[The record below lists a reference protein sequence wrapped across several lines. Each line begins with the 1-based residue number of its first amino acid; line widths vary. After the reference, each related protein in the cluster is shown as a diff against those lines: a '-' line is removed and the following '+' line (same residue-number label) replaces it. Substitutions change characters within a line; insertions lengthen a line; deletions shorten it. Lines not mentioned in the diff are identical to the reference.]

1 MALTDKPGARLR
13 AFVCML
19 GVALTLAGCSW
30 LRATSGFRAASGFDV
45 ILSDNTSAYTEVAR
59 ELARQHDGRVEIY
72 RIDGDS
78 ARSLEVLQRV
88 QQSDTTVVVAVGLAA
103 AQMATRL
110 VNKQI
115 IFCQVFNYEDAHLL
129 ATGMQGVSAT
139 PPVAEQFR
147 YWKRL
152 YPPLKDIGVVTGS
165 GLRALL
171 AEAQAAAREQHI
183 ALVRAEVRT
192 DKEMLLAYKQMA
204 PKVQGFWL
212 LPDNRILSR
221 ESVRDLLA
229 FSAKQGKQVL
239 VFTPELLGSGALLS
253 AASDPAD
260 VAGRVLSIIGTT
272 DRADNASV
280 LPLTRARI
288 RISVAMAKWF
298 DLPLTPE
305 LRQLAYEP

>member
-1 MALTDKPGARLR
+1 MASKDKPRVQLR
-13 AFVCML
+13 AFVCTL
-19 GVALTLAGCSW
+19 GMALTLAGCSW
-30 LRATSGFRAASGFDV
+30 LRVASGIDV

-59 ELARQHDGRVEIY
+59 ELTQQYDGRVESY

-78 ARSLEVLQRV
+78 ARAPEVRQRI
-88 QQSDTTVVVAVGLAA
+88 QQSDRGVVVAVGLAA
-103 AQMATRL
+103 AQVATRL
-110 VNKQI
+110 VNKQV

-139 PPVAEQFR
+139 PPVTEQFR

-152 YPPLKDIGVVTGS
+152 YPQLKDIGVVTGP
-165 GLRALL
+165 GLHALL
-171 AEAQAAAREQHI
+171 TEAQAAAREQYITLTHT
-183 ALVRAEVRT
+183 EVRS

-239 VFTPELLGSGALLS
+239 VFTPELLDSGALLS
-253 AASDPAD
+253 AESEPAD
-260 VAGRVLSIIGTT
+260 VAGRVLSIIGSTNRVE
-272 DRADNASV
+272 DAPV
-280 LPLTRARI
+280 LPLTRTRV
-288 RISVAMAKWF
+288 RISMAMAKWL
-298 DLPLTPE
+298 DLPLAPE
-305 LRQLAYEP
+305 LRKLAYVP

>member
-1 MALTDKPGARLR
+1 MASKDKPLARLP

-19 GVALTLAGCSW
+19 GVVLTLAGCSW
-30 LRATSGFRAASGFDV
+30 QRVASGFRAASGLDV

-59 ELARQHDGRVEIY
+59 ELTRQHDGRVEIY
-72 RIDGDS
+72 QIDGDS
-78 ARSLEVLQRV
+78 ARSLEVQQRV
-88 QQSDTTVVVAVGLAA
+88 QQSDRTVVVAVGLAA

-115 IFCQVFNYEDAHLL
+115 IFCQVFNYEDARLL
-129 ATGMQGVSAT
+129 ATGMKGVSAT

-152 YPPLKDIGVVTGS
+152 DPSLKDIGVVTGS

-171 AEAQAAAREQHI
+171 AEALAAAREQNI
-183 ALVRAEVRT
+183 KLVHVEVRT
-192 DKEMLLAYKQMA
+192 DKEMLRAYKQMA

-239 VFTPELLGSGALLS
+239 VFTPELLDSGALMS

-260 VAGRVLSIIGTT
+260 VAGRVLSIIGSTN
-272 DRADNASV
+272 RAEQAPV
-280 LPLTRARI
+280 QPLTRTRI
-288 RISVAMAKWF
+288 RISAVMAKWL
-298 DLPLTPE
+298 DLPLAPE
-305 LRQLAYEP
+305 LRKLAYVP

>member
-1 MALTDKPGARLR
+1 MASKDKPRARLR
-13 AFVCML
+13 TIVCML

-30 LRATSGFRAASGFDV
+30 LRAASGVRAVSGLDV
-45 ILSDNTSAYTEVAR
+45 ILSDNTSVYTEVAR
-59 ELARQHDGRVEIY
+59 ELTRQHDGRVEIH

-78 ARSLEVLQRV
+78 ARSLAVQQRV
-88 QQSDTTVVVAVGLAA
+88 QQSDRTVVVAVGLAA

-115 IFCQVFNYEDAHLL
+115 IFCQVFNYEDARLL
-129 ATGMQGVSAT
+129 ALGMRGVSAT
-139 PPVAEQFR
+139 PPVAEQFSF
-147 YWKRL
+147 WKRL

-171 AEAQAAAREQHI
+171 AEAQAAAREHHI
-183 ALVRAEVRT
+183 TLVHAEVRT
-192 DKEMLLAYKQMA
+192 DKEMLRAYKQMA

-260 VAGRVLSIIGTT
+260 VAGRVLSFIESTN
-272 DRADNASV
+272 RAEEAPV
-280 LPLTRARI
+280 LPLTRTRF
-288 RISVAMAKWF
+288 RISVEMAKWLG
-298 DLPLTPE
+298 LPLTPE
-305 LRQLAYEP
+305 LRKLAYVP

>member
-1 MALTDKPGARLR
+1 MASKDKPLARVP

-19 GVALTLAGCSW
+19 GVLLTLAGCSW
-30 LRATSGFRAASGFDV
+30 QRVASGFRAASGLDV

-59 ELARQHDGRVEIY
+59 ELTRQHDSRVEIF

-78 ARSLEVLQRV
+78 ARSLEVQQRV
-88 QQSDTTVVVAVGLAA
+88 QQSDRTVVVAVGLAA

-110 VNKQI
+110 VNKQV
-115 IFCQVFNYEDAHLL
+115 IFCQVFNYEDARLL
-129 ATGMQGVSAT
+129 AAGMRGVSAT

-165 GLRALL
+165 GLRVLL
-171 AEAQAAAREQHI
+171 AEAQAAAREHNI
-183 ALVRAEVRT
+183 KLVHAEVRT
-192 DKEMLLAYKQMA
+192 DKEMLRAYKQLA

-221 ESVRDLLA
+221 ETVRDLLA

-260 VAGRVLSIIGTT
+260 VAGRVLSIIGSTNH
-272 DRADNASV
+272 AEQPPV
-280 LPLTRARI
+280 LPLTRTHI
-288 RISVAMAKWF
+288 RISVEMAKWL
-298 DLPLTPE
+298 DLPLAPE
-305 LRQLAYEP
+305 LRKLAYVP